1 MNKPFDGSTKP
12 ALSEIGEKEPKA
24 RTYKKPNGEEFQI
37 TAEEFSQIVLIFDF
51 LRQSRDEKNTRVGIE
66 PEQTATQSNND
77 PVNYRKA
84 G

>member
-1 MNKPFDGSTKP
+1 MSNPLDGSTKP
-12 ALSEIGEKEPKA
+12 ALSEIGEKEPKTK
-24 RTYKKPNGEEFQI
+24 TYKTPNGEEFQI
-37 TAEEFSQIVLIFDF
+37 TAEEFAQVVAIFDF

-77 PVNYRKA
+77 PVNYRKV